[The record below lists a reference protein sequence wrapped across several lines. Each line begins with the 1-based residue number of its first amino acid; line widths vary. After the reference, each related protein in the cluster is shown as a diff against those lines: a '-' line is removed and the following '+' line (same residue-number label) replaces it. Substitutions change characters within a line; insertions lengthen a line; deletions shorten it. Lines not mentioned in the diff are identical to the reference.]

1 MKITKSLITGLGI
14 GFICTTFFMIL
25 FMGFNEFTLQMLVW
39 LIASGIYG
47 VSSLIFDNEKVSVIL
62 KYIIHYLISLS
73 VTIIIAF
80 LLYKPYVSYVAI
92 SFNIAYF
99 IIIFI
104 LWQIDKKNV
113 KKINEKLDQIK
124 WY

>member
-47 VSSLIFDNEKVSVIL
+47 VSSLIFDNENISVIL
-62 KYIIHYLISLS
+62 KYIIHYIISLS

-113 KKINEKLDQIK
+113 KKINEKLNQIK

>member
-47 VSSLIFDNEKVSVIL
+47 VSSLIFDNENISVIL

-80 LLYKPYVSYVAI
+80 LLYKPYIPYVAI
-92 SFNIAYF
+92 SFNITYF

-113 KKINEKLDQIK
+113 KKINEKLDHIK
-124 WY
+124 